1 MSYTREAL
9 DATPFYGVECSGLQL
24 KGCNDLRDVA
34 QLGSAP
40 VLGTGGCRFKSCH
53 PDHEVSPTRLIHGDK
68 VKTTVERLNPTRV
81 KLTITVDQAGFKPAL
96 EKAYETVSSQVN
108 IPGFRKGKVPAT
120 ILDQR
125 VGKDA
130 IIAQAVNDGLDDF
143 YRAALIQENLKPLS
157 TPQADIKSA
166 PNAQEPANELIV
178 ELEVEVRPEFKLP
191 EYKGLKVKV
200 DAVKIAKMDIETELD
215 ALRARFGT
223 LKNVD
228 RPAKN
233 GDFTSIDLSA
243 SIGGTQIDP
252 AKDISYEI
260 GSGQLLDGIDE
271 ALETLTAG
279 ETTTFRSQLVGGDQA
294 GSEAEVTVTLNA
306 VKEREL
312 PKADDAFAQLASE
325 FDTIDE
331 LKADIEKKLEGN
343 FVRKQILQARD
354 QIVDQLVEKAKIPVS
369 DEAVKREVDAHL
381 ENEGKA
387 MDDPHR
393 VEVLE
398 ETEKNFRVQLLLD
411 AVVDAEAIKVE
422 DQELIEYLAFQS
434 RNYGMDPND
443 FIKQV
448 ANAGQVPMFVDE
460 LSRRKAVDA
469 LVAHAEI
476 TDAKGNKVAIE
487 G

>member
-1 MSYTREAL
+1 
-9 DATPFYGVECSGLQL
+9 
-24 KGCNDLRDVA
+24 
-34 QLGSAP
+34 
-40 VLGTGGCRFKSCH
+40 
-53 PDHEVSPTRLIHGDK
+53 

-81 KLTITVDQAGFKPAL
+81 KLTITVDAAGFKPAL
-96 EKAYETVSSQVN
+96 DKAYETVSAQVN
-108 IPGFRKGKVPAT
+108 IPGFRKGKVPAA

-143 YRAALIQENLKPLS
+143 YREALIQENLKPLS

-166 PNAQEPANELIV
+166 PNAQEPTNELVV

-191 EYKGLKVKV
+191 EYKGLKIKV
-200 DAVKIAKMDIETELD
+200 DAVKIAKMDIESELD

-223 LKNVD
+223 LKTVD

-233 GDFTSIDLSA
+233 GDFTSIDLTA
-243 SIGGTQIDP
+243 SIGDTEIDT

-279 ETTTFRSQLVGGDQA
+279 ETTTFRSKLVGGDQA

-306 VKEREL
+306 VKESEL

-325 FDTIDE
+325 FDTIAE
-331 LKADIEKKLEGN
+331 LKADIEKKLEQN

-354 QIVDQLVEKAKIPVS
+354 QIVDQLLEKAKIPVS
-369 DEAVKREVDAHL
+369 DEAVKREVDSHL

-411 AVVDAEAIKVE
+411 AVVEAEAIKVE
-422 DQELIEYLAFQS
+422 DQELIEYLAMQS
-434 RNYGMDPND
+434 RNYGMDPNE

-469 LVAHAEI
+469 LVAYAEI
-476 TDAKGNKVAIE
+476 TDAKGNKVSVE

>member
-1 MSYTREAL
+1 
-9 DATPFYGVECSGLQL
+9 
-24 KGCNDLRDVA
+24 
-34 QLGSAP
+34 
-40 VLGTGGCRFKSCH
+40 
-53 PDHEVSPTRLIHGDK
+53 

-243 SIGGTQIDP
+243 SIGGTQIDT

-369 DEAVKREVDAHL
+369 DEAVKREVDSHL

>member
-1 MSYTREAL
+1 M
-9 DATPFYGVECSGLQL
+9 
-24 KGCNDLRDVA
+24 
-34 QLGSAP
+34 
-40 VLGTGGCRFKSCH
+40 
-53 PDHEVSPTRLIHGDK
+53 
-68 VKTTVERLNPTRV
+68 KTTVERLNPTRV

-166 PNAQEPANELIV
+166 PNAQEPDNELVV

-215 ALRARFGT
+215 ALRGRFGT
-223 LKNVD
+223 LKTVD

-243 SIGGTQIDP
+243 SIGGTQIDT

-279 ETTTFRSQLVGGDQA
+279 ETTTFRSKLVGGDQA
-294 GSEAEVTVTLNA
+294 GSDAEVTVTLNA

-369 DEAVKREVDAHL
+369 DEAVKREVDSHL

-476 TDAKGNKVAIE
+476 TDAKGNKVAVE

>member
-1 MSYTREAL
+1 
-9 DATPFYGVECSGLQL
+9 
-24 KGCNDLRDVA
+24 
-34 QLGSAP
+34 
-40 VLGTGGCRFKSCH
+40 
-53 PDHEVSPTRLIHGDK
+53 

-81 KLTITVDQAGFKPAL
+81 KLTITVDAAGFKPAL

-143 YRAALIQENLKPLS
+143 YREALIQENLKPLS

-166 PNAQEPANELIV
+166 PNAQEPTNELVV

-191 EYKGLKVKV
+191 EYKGLKIKV
-200 DAVKIAKMDIETELD
+200 DAVKIAKMDIESELD

-223 LKNVD
+223 LKTVD

-233 GDFTSIDLSA
+233 GDFTSIDLTA
-243 SIGGTQIDP
+243 SIGGAEIDT

-279 ETTTFRSQLVGGDQA
+279 ETTTFRSKLVGGDQA

-306 VKEREL
+306 VKESEL

-325 FDTIDE
+325 FDTIAE
-331 LKADIEKKLEGN
+331 LKGDIEKKLEQN

-354 QIVDQLVEKAKIPVS
+354 QIVDQLLEKAKIPVS
-369 DEAVKREVDAHL
+369 DEAVKREVDSHL

-411 AVVDAEAIKVE
+411 AVVEAEAIKVE
-422 DQELIEYLAFQS
+422 DQELIEYLAMQS
-434 RNYGMDPND
+434 RNYGMDPNE

-476 TDAKGNKVAIE
+476 TDAKGNKVSVE

>member
-1 MSYTREAL
+1 
-9 DATPFYGVECSGLQL
+9 
-24 KGCNDLRDVA
+24 
-34 QLGSAP
+34 
-40 VLGTGGCRFKSCH
+40 
-53 PDHEVSPTRLIHGDK
+53 
-68 VKTTVERLNPTRV
+68 
-81 KLTITVDQAGFKPAL
+81 
-96 EKAYETVSSQVN
+96 VSSQVN

-143 YRAALIQENLKPLS
+143 YREALIQENLKPLS

-166 PNAQEPANELIV
+166 PNAKEPTKELVV

-191 EYKGLKVKV
+191 EYKGLKIKV

-223 LKNVD
+223 LKTVD
-228 RPAKN
+228 RPAKS
-233 GDFTSIDLSA
+233 GDFTSIDLTA
-243 SIGGTQIDP
+243 SIGGTEIDT

-279 ETTTFRSQLVGGDQA
+279 ETTTFRSKLVGGDQA

-306 VKEREL
+306 VKESEL

-325 FDTIDE
+325 FDTMAE
-331 LKADIEKKLEGN
+331 LTGDIEKKLEQN

-369 DEAVKREVDAHL
+369 DEAVKREVDSHL

-393 VEVLE
+393 VEVIE

-411 AVVDAEAIKVE
+411 AVVEAEVIKVE
-422 DQELIEYLAFQS
+422 DQELIEYLAMQS
-434 RNYGMDPND
+434 RNYGMDPNE

-476 TDAKGNKVAIE
+476 TDAKGNKVSVE

>member
-1 MSYTREAL
+1 
-9 DATPFYGVECSGLQL
+9 
-24 KGCNDLRDVA
+24 
-34 QLGSAP
+34 
-40 VLGTGGCRFKSCH
+40 
-53 PDHEVSPTRLIHGDK
+53 

-166 PNAQEPANELIV
+166 PNAQEPDNELVV

-215 ALRARFGT
+215 ALRGRFGT
-223 LKNVD
+223 LKTVD

-243 SIGGTQIDP
+243 SIGGTQIDT

-279 ETTTFRSQLVGGDQA
+279 ETTTFRSKLVGGDQA
-294 GSEAEVTVTLNA
+294 GSDAEVTVTLNA

-369 DEAVKREVDAHL
+369 DEAVKREVDSHL

-476 TDAKGNKVAIE
+476 TDAKGNKVAVE

>member
-1 MSYTREAL
+1 
-9 DATPFYGVECSGLQL
+9 
-24 KGCNDLRDVA
+24 
-34 QLGSAP
+34 
-40 VLGTGGCRFKSCH
+40 
-53 PDHEVSPTRLIHGDK
+53 

-81 KLTITVDQAGFKPAL
+81 KLTITVDQVGFKPAL

-166 PNAQEPANELIV
+166 PNAQEPDNELIV

-243 SIGGTQIDP
+243 SIGGTQIDT

>member
-1 MSYTREAL
+1 M
-9 DATPFYGVECSGLQL
+9 
-24 KGCNDLRDVA
+24 
-34 QLGSAP
+34 
-40 VLGTGGCRFKSCH
+40 
-53 PDHEVSPTRLIHGDK
+53 
-68 VKTTVERLNPTRV
+68 KTTVERLNPTRV
-81 KLTITVDQAGFKPAL
+81 KLTITVDQVGFKPAL

-166 PNAQEPANELIV
+166 PNAQEPDNELIV

-243 SIGGTQIDP
+243 SIGGTQIDT

>member
-24 KGCNDLRDVA
+24 TGCNDLRDVA

-81 KLTITVDQAGFKPAL
+81 KLTITVDQVGFKPAL

-243 SIGGTQIDP
+243 SIGGTQIDT

>member
-1 MSYTREAL
+1 M
-9 DATPFYGVECSGLQL
+9 
-24 KGCNDLRDVA
+24 
-34 QLGSAP
+34 
-40 VLGTGGCRFKSCH
+40 
-53 PDHEVSPTRLIHGDK
+53 
-68 VKTTVERLNPTRV
+68 KTTVERLNPTRV
-81 KLTITVDQAGFKPAL
+81 KLTITVDAAGFKPAL
-96 EKAYETVSSQVN
+96 EKAYVTVSSQVN
-108 IPGFRKGKVPAT
+108 IPGFRKGKVPAS

-143 YRAALIQENLKPLS
+143 YREALIKENLKPLS

-166 PNAQEPANELIV
+166 PNAQEPTNELVV

-191 EYKGLKVKV
+191 EYKGLKIKV
-200 DAVKIAKMDIETELD
+200 DAVKIAKMDIESELD

-223 LKNVD
+223 LKTVD
-228 RPAKN
+228 RPAKS

-243 SIGGTQIDP
+243 AIGGTQIDT

-279 ETTTFRSQLVGGDQA
+279 ETTTFRSKLVGGDQA

-325 FDTIDE
+325 FDTIAE
-331 LKADIEKKLEGN
+331 LKADIEKKLEQN

-354 QIVDQLVEKAKIPVS
+354 QIVDQLIEKAKIPVS
-369 DEAVKREVDAHL
+369 DEAVKREVDSHL

-411 AVVDAEAIKVE
+411 AVVDTEAIKVE

-434 RNYGMDPND
+434 RNYGMDPNE

-476 TDAKGNKVAIE
+476 TDAKGNKVSVE

>member
-1 MSYTREAL
+1 M
-9 DATPFYGVECSGLQL
+9 
-24 KGCNDLRDVA
+24 
-34 QLGSAP
+34 
-40 VLGTGGCRFKSCH
+40 
-53 PDHEVSPTRLIHGDK
+53 
-68 VKTTVERLNPTRV
+68 KTTVERLTPTRV
-81 KLTITVDQAGFKPAL
+81 KLTITVDAAGFKPAL

-143 YRAALIQENLKPLS
+143 YREALIQENLKPLS

-166 PNAQEPANELIV
+166 PNAQEPTNELVV

-191 EYKGLKVKV
+191 EYKGLKIKV
-200 DAVKIAKMDIETELD
+200 DAVKIAKMDIESELD

-223 LKNVD
+223 LKTVD
-228 RPAKN
+228 RPAKT
-233 GDFTSIDLSA
+233 GDFTSIDLTA
-243 SIGGTQIDP
+243 SIGGAEIDT

-279 ETTTFRSQLVGGDQA
+279 ETTTFRSKLVGGDQA

-306 VKEREL
+306 VKESEL

-325 FDTIDE
+325 FDTMAE
-331 LKADIEKKLEGN
+331 LTGDIEKKLEQN

-369 DEAVKREVDAHL
+369 DEAVKREVDSHL

-393 VEVLE
+393 VEVIE

-411 AVVDAEAIKVE
+411 AVVEAEAIKVE
-422 DQELIEYLAFQS
+422 DQELIEYLAMQS
-434 RNYGMDPND
+434 RNYGMDPNE

-476 TDAKGNKVAIE
+476 TDAKGNKVSVE

>member
-1 MSYTREAL
+1 M
-9 DATPFYGVECSGLQL
+9 
-24 KGCNDLRDVA
+24 
-34 QLGSAP
+34 
-40 VLGTGGCRFKSCH
+40 
-53 PDHEVSPTRLIHGDK
+53 
-68 VKTTVERLNPTRV
+68 KTTVERLTPTRV
-81 KLTITVDQAGFKPAL
+81 KLTITVDAAGFKPAL

-143 YRAALIQENLKPLS
+143 YREALIQENLKPLS

-166 PNAQEPANELIV
+166 PNAQEPTNELVV

-191 EYKGLKVKV
+191 EYKGLKIKV
-200 DAVKIAKMDIETELD
+200 DAVKIAKMDIESELD

-223 LKNVD
+223 LKTVD

-233 GDFTSIDLSA
+233 GDFTSIDLTA
-243 SIGGTQIDP
+243 AIGGAEIDT

-279 ETTTFRSQLVGGDQA
+279 ETTTFRSKLVGGDQA

-306 VKEREL
+306 VKESEL

-325 FDTIDE
+325 FDTIAE
-331 LKADIEKKLEGN
+331 LKGDIEKKLEQN

-369 DEAVKREVDAHL
+369 DEAVKREVDSHL

-393 VEVLE
+393 VEVIE

-411 AVVDAEAIKVE
+411 AVVEAEAIKVE
-422 DQELIEYLAFQS
+422 DQELIEYLAMQS
-434 RNYGMDPND
+434 RNYGMDPNE

-469 LVAHAEI
+469 LVGHAEI
-476 TDAKGNKVAIE
+476 TDAKGNKVSVE

>member
-1 MSYTREAL
+1 M
-9 DATPFYGVECSGLQL
+9 
-24 KGCNDLRDVA
+24 
-34 QLGSAP
+34 
-40 VLGTGGCRFKSCH
+40 
-53 PDHEVSPTRLIHGDK
+53 
-68 VKTTVERLNPTRV
+68 KTTVERLTPTRV
-81 KLTITVDQAGFKPAL
+81 KLTITVDAAGFKPAL

-143 YRAALIQENLKPLS
+143 YREALIQENLKPLS

-166 PNAQEPANELIV
+166 PNAQEPTNELVV

-191 EYKGLKVKV
+191 EYKGLKIKV
-200 DAVKIAKMDIETELD
+200 DAVKIAKMDIESELD

-223 LKNVD
+223 LKTVD

-233 GDFTSIDLSA
+233 GDFTSIDLTA
-243 SIGGTQIDP
+243 AIGGAEIDT

-279 ETTTFRSQLVGGDQA
+279 ETTTFRSKLVGGDQA

-306 VKEREL
+306 VKESEL

-325 FDTIDE
+325 FDTIAE
-331 LKADIEKKLEGN
+331 LKGDIEKKLEQN

-369 DEAVKREVDAHL
+369 DEAVKREVDSHL

-393 VEVLE
+393 VEVIE

-411 AVVDAEAIKVE
+411 GVVEAEAIKVE
-422 DQELIEYLAFQS
+422 DQELIEYLAMQS
-434 RNYGMDPND
+434 RNYGMDPNE

-476 TDAKGNKVAIE
+476 TDAKGNKVSVE

>member
-1 MSYTREAL
+1 M
-9 DATPFYGVECSGLQL
+9 
-24 KGCNDLRDVA
+24 
-34 QLGSAP
+34 
-40 VLGTGGCRFKSCH
+40 
-53 PDHEVSPTRLIHGDK
+53 
-68 VKTTVERLNPTRV
+68 KTTVERLTPTRV
-81 KLTITVDQAGFKPAL
+81 KLTITVDAAGFKPAL

-143 YRAALIQENLKPLS
+143 YREALIQENLQPLS

-166 PNAQEPANELIV
+166 PNAQEPTNELVV

-191 EYKGLKVKV
+191 DYKGLKIKV
-200 DAVKIAKMDIETELD
+200 DAVKIAKMDIESELD

-223 LKNVD
+223 LKTVD
-228 RPAKN
+228 RPAKH
-233 GDFTSIDLSA
+233 GDFTSIDLTA
-243 SIGGTQIDP
+243 AIGGAEIDT

-279 ETTTFRSQLVGGDQA
+279 ETTTFRSKLVGGDQA

-306 VKEREL
+306 VKESEL

-325 FDTIDE
+325 FDTIAE
-331 LKADIEKKLEGN
+331 LKTDIEKKLEQN

-369 DEAVKREVDAHL
+369 DEAVKREVDSHL

-476 TDAKGNKVAIE
+476 TDAKGNKVSVE

>member
-1 MSYTREAL
+1 M
-9 DATPFYGVECSGLQL
+9 
-24 KGCNDLRDVA
+24 
-34 QLGSAP
+34 
-40 VLGTGGCRFKSCH
+40 
-53 PDHEVSPTRLIHGDK
+53 
-68 VKTTVERLNPTRV
+68 KTTVERLNPTRV

-143 YRAALIQENLKPLS
+143 YREALIKENLKPLS

-166 PNAQEPANELIV
+166 PNAQEPANDLVV

-191 EYKGLKVKV
+191 EYKGLKIKV

-223 LKNVD
+223 LKTVD
-228 RPAKN
+228 RPAKH
-233 GDFTSIDLSA
+233 GDFTSIDLAA
-243 SIGGTQIDP
+243 SIGGTQIDT

-279 ETTTFRSQLVGGDQA
+279 ETTTFRSNLVGGEQA

-331 LKADIEKKLEGN
+331 LKADIEKKLELN

-369 DEAVKREVDAHL
+369 DEAIKREVDHHL
-381 ENEGKA
+381 EQEGKA

-411 AVVDAEAIKVE
+411 AVVDAEGIKVE

-434 RNYGMDPND
+434 RNYGMEPND

-476 TDAKGNKVAIE
+476 ADAKGNKVSVE